1 MCGGDGSCTKAAA
14 PDVRIIRD
22 VELVTDVGEYA
33 RAMADA
39 GALQCSVTVEAAMAW
54 KLELALRPRH
64 AGERCSGTT
73 KKTLRRGIVESPC
86 MVPLQTTLHTDK
98 GQLPPIAVAEF
109 ATVLQEPSAKAI
121 FDRIAPEESLT
132 VNVGTSR
139 GRYELV
145 ALAYHETSPL
155 HFVSQFS
162 YKGAAYFHDGLKNNG
177 HAVVV
182 GSRIDAGYGLR
193 NSQGCAY
200 SKAVYALRRE
210 HMAATE

>member
-1 MCGGDGSCTKAAA
+1 
-14 PDVRIIRD
+14 
-22 VELVTDVGEYA
+22 
-33 RAMADA
+33 
-39 GALQCSVTVEAAMAW
+39 
-54 KLELALRPRH
+54 
-64 AGERCSGTT
+64 
-73 KKTLRRGIVESPC
+73 
-86 MVPLQTTLHTDK
+86 
-98 GQLPPIAVAEF
+98 
-109 ATVLQEPSAKAI
+109 VLQEPSAKAI

-132 VNVGTSR
+132 VNAGTSR

-210 HMAATE
+210 HVATTE